1 LAASFAEYPPCR
13 VDMGTIGPSDQIL
26 SVHAKLTHQSVT
38 KTTFL
43 LYFPKAGATLAA

>member
-1 LAASFAEYPPCR
+1 MVMTMTNAPFLLPLDPVHEQP
-13 VDMGTIGPSDQIL
+13 GTDSIKE
-26 SVHAKLTHQSVT
+26 ALTHQSVT